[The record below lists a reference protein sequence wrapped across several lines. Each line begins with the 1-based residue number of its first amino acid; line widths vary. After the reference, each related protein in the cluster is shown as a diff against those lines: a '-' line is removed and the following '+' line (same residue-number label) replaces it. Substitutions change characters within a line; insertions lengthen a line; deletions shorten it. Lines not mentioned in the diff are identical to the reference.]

1 MTKNH
6 ITGVLSVTTII
17 TEKVYE
23 EQQKN
28 ERISKF
34 FQTFEIS
41 KAVKASGFYKR
52 KGTSPVVLL
61 KYVFSLVFRNSNI
74 YLATRNN
81 SSEGKSK
88 NTIYRFLN
96 SKAYNWGRLL
106 YSVAL
111 NLIAF
116 LLPLTSEQREN
127 VLIVDDTLYSRSR
140 SKKVDMLSKVY
151 DHNTNKYVKGFKLLT
166 LAWSDGNTTVPFAYQ
181 PMVSTNEKMIINSI
195 PENLDKRTREYR
207 LRKAAQ
213 TNPVDAMFSLL
224 DKTNLSLLK
233 VKYLLFDS
241 WFAFPSVIMKARQY
255 GLDVVCMLKR
265 MYRVYYTYKG
275 KNYNL
280 KDLYNHVPHNRRGEI
295 IASVKV
301 KIHNQENQEAEAKIV
316 FLRSNKKNDDW
327 IALLSTNVDLD
338 DKEIIRIYAKR
349 WNIEVLFKISKH
361 YLKLDTELESRSFE
375 SLYAHCAIVFLRY
388 MMLAYESRIS
398 EDERTCGELF
408 FLICNEL
415 RDISY
420 LQALVI
426 LLNVVFTQAG
436 NEGVLDN
443 AQITHLISIFIS
455 TIPLF
460 IWNTLDF

>member
-1 MTKNH
+1 M
-6 ITGVLSVTTII
+6 TTII

-52 KGTSPVVLL
+52 KETSPVVLL

-181 PMVSTNEKMIINSI
+181 PMVSTNEK
-195 PENLDKRTREYR
+195 
-207 LRKAAQ
+207 
-213 TNPVDAMFSLL
+213 
-224 DKTNLSLLK
+224 
-233 VKYLLFDS
+233 
-241 WFAFPSVIMKARQY
+241 
-255 GLDVVCMLKR
+255 
-265 MYRVYYTYKG
+265 
-275 KNYNL
+275 
-280 KDLYNHVPHNRRGEI
+280 
-295 IASVKV
+295 
-301 KIHNQENQEAEAKIV
+301 
-316 FLRSNKKNDDW
+316 
-327 IALLSTNVDLD
+327 
-338 DKEIIRIYAKR
+338 
-349 WNIEVLFKISKH
+349 
-361 YLKLDTELESRSFE
+361 
-375 SLYAHCAIVFLRY
+375 
-388 MMLAYESRIS
+388 
-398 EDERTCGELF
+398 
-408 FLICNEL
+408 
-415 RDISY
+415 
-420 LQALVI
+420 
-426 LLNVVFTQAG
+426 
-436 NEGVLDN
+436 
-443 AQITHLISIFIS
+443 
-455 TIPLF
+455 
-460 IWNTLDF
+460 

>member
-1 MTKNH
+1 
-6 ITGVLSVTTII
+6 
-17 TEKVYE
+17 
-23 EQQKN
+23 
-28 ERISKF
+28 
-34 FQTFEIS
+34 
-41 KAVKASGFYKR
+41 
-52 KGTSPVVLL
+52 
-61 KYVFSLVFRNSNI
+61 
-74 YLATRNN
+74 
-81 SSEGKSK
+81 
-88 NTIYRFLN
+88 
-96 SKAYNWGRLL
+96 
-106 YSVAL
+106 
-111 NLIAF
+111 
-116 LLPLTSEQREN
+116 
-127 VLIVDDTLYSRSR
+127 
-140 SKKVDMLSKVY
+140 
-151 DHNTNKYVKGFKLLT
+151 
-166 LAWSDGNTTVPFAYQ
+166 
-181 PMVSTNEKMIINSI
+181 MVSTNEKMIINHI
-195 PENLDKRTREYR
+195 PDDLDKRTREYR

-327 IALLSTNVDLD
+327 IALLSTDVNLD